1 VTFIVLWLFCGIIS
15 AIIANSRG
23 RSGCAW
29 FLLGILLGPFGFAVA
44 LLPSV
49 KTSDWTK
56 KCPKCA
62 ENVKLEAQICRY
74 CGYEFRPSSEDIND
88 SLNKL
93 QKSIKNIETT
103 VKRIDKIETE
113 RNNLK

>member
-1 VTFIVLWLFCGIIS
+1 MGWIVVWIFCGIVS
-15 AIIANSRG
+15 ALIANSRG

-44 LLPSV
+44 LLPSI

-74 CGYEFRPSSEDIND
+74 CGYEFRPSSEDTNG
-88 SLNKL
+88 SLKKL
-93 QKSIKNIETT
+93 QTSVKNIEAT
-103 VKRIDKIETE
+103 VKRIDDLEAK
-113 RNNLK
+113 KKD